1 MRKRMPIENHQ
12 NGEGGKHQMT
22 QVIVETGNRV
32 AGLACKAARAEVVAA
47 YPITPQTTVVEQI
60 AELVEAG
67 KMDAKYIRVESEH
80 SAMAACIGA
89 AVGGARTFTAT
100 SSHGLA
106 LMHEMLHWASAAR
119 LPIVMAVVNRA
130 MGPPWNIW
138 ADFSDSLS
146 QRDTGW
152 IQFYCADNQEIFD
165 TIIQAFKLC
174 EDKRVFL
181 PAMVCFEGFILSH
194 TSMPVEIPD
203 QRDIDDFLPPYN
215 PPWLLD
221 VDNPV
226 THGSIVYPEWY
237 MEFRYFMYEA
247 MENARRL
254 IPEIDKEYGRRFGFE
269 HGGHIEKYKCED
281 ADLIIL
287 SMGTIGS
294 EAKLAVD
301 SLRKQG
307 QRIGAARVRVFRPF
321 PKDEILK
328 VARNAQMLT
337 IIDRQV
343 SYGMEGPLHT
353 EVKASLYSKRDSP
366 STAGFIAGIGGRDV
380 TVLDIERMV
389 NKSLKYLRTGKVEKE
404 VEWIGLRE

>member
-1 MRKRMPIENHQ
+1 MA
-12 NGEGGKHQMT
+12 QM
-22 QVIVETGNRV
+22 IIETGNRI
-32 AGLACKAARAEVVAA
+32 AGLACKAARAEVIAA

-60 AELVEAG
+60 AELVEGG

-100 SSHGLA
+100 SAHGLA

-165 TIIQAFKLC
+165 TIIQAYKLC
-174 EDKRVFL
+174 EDRSVFL

-194 TSMPVEIPD
+194 TSMPVKIPE
-203 QRDIDDFLPPYN
+203 QKEIDDFLPAYN
-215 PPWLLD
+215 PPWLMD
-221 VDNPV
+221 VDNPL
-226 THGSIVYPEWY
+226 THGPIVYPEWY

-247 MENARRL
+247 MENARKL

-269 HGGHIEKYKCED
+269 HGGHIEKYRCED

-294 EAKLAVD
+294 EARLAVD
-301 SLRKQG
+301 NMRKQG
-307 QRIGAARVRVFRPF
+307 QKVGAARVRVFRPF
-321 PKDEILK
+321 PKDEILNLSK
-328 VARNAQMLT
+328 NAQMLT
-337 IIDRQV
+337 VIDRQV

-353 EVKASLYSKRDSP
+353 EAKASLYSKTDSP
-366 STAGFIAGIGGRDV
+366 LIAGFIAGLGGRDV
-380 TVLDIERMV
+380 TLHDIEAMV
-389 NKSLKYLRTGKVEKE
+389 KKSYQYLKAGKVEKE
-404 VEWIGLRE
+404 VQWVGLRE

>member
-1 MRKRMPIENHQ
+1 
-12 NGEGGKHQMT
+12 MT
-22 QVIVETGNRV
+22 QVIVETGNHI
-32 AGLACKAARAEVVAA
+32 AGFASRAARADVIAA

-60 AELVEAG
+60 ADLVEG
-67 KMDAKYIRVESEH
+67 GQMDAKYIRVESEH

-100 SSHGLA
+100 SAHGLA

-165 TIIQAFKLC
+165 TIIQAYKLC
-174 EDKRVFL
+174 EDKRVFM

-194 TSMPVEIPD
+194 TSMPVKIPD
-203 QRDIDDFLPPYN
+203 QKDIDDFLPSYN

-221 VDNPV
+221 VDNPL
-226 THGSIVYPEWY
+226 THGNIVYPEWY

-247 MENARRL
+247 MENARKL
-254 IPEIDKEYGRRFGFE
+254 IPEIDREYGRRFGFE
-269 HGGHIEKYKCED
+269 YGGHVDKYKCED

-307 QRIGAARVRVFRPF
+307 HKVGAARVRVFRPF
-321 PKDEILK
+321 PKDEIEK
-328 VARNAQMLT
+328 IAGNAQMLT
-337 IIDRQV
+337 VIDRQI

-353 EVKASLYSKRDSP
+353 EVKASLYRRQDSP
-366 STAGFIAGIGGRDV
+366 LVSGFIAGLGGRDV
-380 TVLDIERMV
+380 TIQDIEHMV
-389 NKSLKYLRTGKVEKE
+389 KKSFQNLQVGKVEKE

>member
-1 MRKRMPIENHQ
+1 
-12 NGEGGKHQMT
+12 MT
-22 QVIVETGNRV
+22 QTIVETGNRI
-32 AGLACKAARAEVVAA
+32 AGLACKAAKVKVVAA

-60 AELVEAG
+60 AEDVESG
-67 KMDAKYIRVESEH
+67 KLDAKYVRVESEH

-89 AVGGARTFTAT
+89 AVGGVRTFTAT

-165 TIIQAFKLC
+165 TIIQAYKLC
-174 EDKRVFL
+174 EDKRVFM

-194 TSMPVEIPD
+194 TSMPVQIPD
-203 QRDIDDFLPPYN
+203 QKDIDDFLPPYN

-221 VDNPV
+221 IDNPV

-247 MENARRL
+247 MENARKL
-254 IPEIDKEYGRRFGFE
+254 IPEIDKEYGKHFGIQ

-301 SLRKQG
+301 NLRKQG
-307 QRIGAARVRVFRPF
+307 RKVGAARVRVFRPF
-321 PKDEILK
+321 PKEEIMNI
-328 VARNAQMLT
+328 AENAQMLT
-337 IIDRQV
+337 VIDRQV

-353 EVKASLYSKRDSP
+353 EVKASLYSKEDSP
-366 STAGFIAGIGGRDV
+366 LTAGFIAGLGGRDV
-380 TVLDIERMV
+380 KISDIEMMV
-389 NKSLKYLRTGKVEKE
+389 NKSFKYLQAGKVEKE
-404 VEWIGLRE
+404 VDWVGLRE

>member
-1 MRKRMPIENHQ
+1 
-12 NGEGGKHQMT
+12 MT

-32 AGLACKAARAEVVAA
+32 AGLACRAARADVVAA

-60 AELVEAG
+60 AELVESG
-67 KMDAKYIRVESEH
+67 QMNAKYIRVESEH

-130 MGPPWNIW
+130 LGPPWNIW

-165 TIIQAFKLC
+165 TIIQAYKLC
-174 EDKRVFL
+174 EDKRVFM
-181 PAMVCFEGFILSH
+181 PAMICFEGFILSH
-194 TSMPVEIPD
+194 TSMPVKIPE
-203 QRDIDDFLPPYN
+203 QKDIDDFLSPYN

-221 VDNPV
+221 VNNPV

-247 MENARRL
+247 MENARKL
-254 IPEIDKEYGRRFGFE
+254 IPEIDKEYGKRFGIE
-269 HGGHIEKYKCED
+269 HGGHVEKYRCED

-287 SMGTIGS
+287 SMGTIAS

-301 SLRKQG
+301 NLRSQG
-307 QRIGAARVRVFRPF
+307 QKVGVARVRVFRPF
-321 PKDEILK
+321 PKDEIYDI
-328 VARNAQMLT
+328 ARNAQMLT
-337 IIDRQV
+337 VIDRQV
-343 SYGMEGPLHT
+343 SYGMEGPLHSET
-353 EVKASLYSKRDSP
+353 KASLYSHEDAP
-366 STAGFIAGIGGRDV
+366 LTAGFIAGLGGRDV
-380 TVLDIERMV
+380 TVQDIEKMV
-389 NKSLKYLRTGKVEKE
+389 TKSLQHLRAGKVENE
-404 VEWIGLRE
+404 VEWVSLRE